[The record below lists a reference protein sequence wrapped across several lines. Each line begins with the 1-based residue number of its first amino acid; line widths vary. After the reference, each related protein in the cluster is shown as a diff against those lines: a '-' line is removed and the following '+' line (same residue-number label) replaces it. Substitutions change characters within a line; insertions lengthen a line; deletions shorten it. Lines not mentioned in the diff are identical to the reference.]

1 MGQSKHKEN
10 DALNAAGGPPGS
22 LRPMGF
28 GDRGQGPGGMVPGG
42 RGGPMGRGAG
52 RGNMLE
58 GKRIR
63 ITKGFDKGKTGTVKE
78 ESETICRVELDATHK
93 RVAVKKTDM
102 QMLDG
107 RSGGLP
113 MRGAYSSGSSGMAS
127 GSQTPMW
134 VPSTPSHDGSQT
146 PNPYQDSANTPST
159 PRSNNY
165 FDPRTPGTP
174 AHEPASSWEAG
185 TPATPGAAYG
195 GASPYEQ
202 SAATPATPS
211 GYGGYGGYP
220 TPGQNNPQTPGDPH
234 AQTPHTPATP
244 GGYGG
249 FGGASA
255 NTPYDQQS
263 PLPQTP
269 ATPGGDHTLRP
280 AAQTSNWCVEKIEV
294 KVVSGEYIDCTGV
307 VTALQGSDCQVK
319 LHDGAVTTVPSEDL
333 EAVPAQKNSSVI
345 ILQGELKG
353 NTGKLIGIDGRDG
366 IVKMDLNLDIK
377 IVDMPS
383 LAVYVPG

>member
-1 MGQSKHKEN
+1 M
-10 DALNAAGGPPGS
+10 
-22 LRPMGF
+22 
-28 GDRGQGPGGMVPGG
+28 PGG

-78 ESETICRVELDATHK
+78 ESEMICRVELDATHK

-107 RSGGLP
+107 RAGGLP
-113 MRGAYSSGSSGMAS
+113 MRGAYSSSSAGMAS

-211 GYGGYGGYP
+211 GYGYS
-220 TPGQNNPQTPGDPH
+220 T
-234 AQTPHTPATP
+234 
-244 GGYGG
+244 
-249 FGGASA
+249 
-255 NTPYDQQS
+255 S
-263 PLPQTP
+263 PRN
-269 ATPGGDHTLRP
+269 G
-280 AAQTSNWCVEKIEV
+280 NW
-294 KVVSGEYIDCTGV
+294 
-307 VTALQGSDCQVK
+307 
-319 LHDGAVTTVPSEDL
+319 HF
-333 EAVPAQKNSSVI
+333 
-345 ILQGELKG
+345 
-353 NTGKLIGIDGRDG
+353 
-366 IVKMDLNLDIK
+366 
-377 IVDMPS
+377 
-383 LAVYVPG
+383 